1 MPMDTRLASPADVY
15 LLSSLCVTV
24 QELHAAHHPEIFVMP
39 SGPNFAEDFFASQLT
54 DPLIHIFI
62 AEENGHALGY
72 ILCKLVERPANM
84 ITHEMR
90 YVLIDQI
97 SVLPESQGKGVG
109 AALIERTRVLA
120 NELGVKQIRLDTWD
134 FNTKAHGFFEHE
146 EFTKFIYRYWL
157 NLE

>member
-1 MPMDTRLASPADVY
+1 MNTRLATPTDAC

-24 QELHAAHHPEIFVMP
+24 QELHAKHHPEVFVMP
-39 SGPNFAEDFFASQLT
+39 SGPNFAEEFFTSQMA
-54 DPLIHIFI
+54 DPLTHIFI

-72 ILCKLVERPANM
+72 VVCKLVERSANM
-84 ITHEMR
+84 ITYEMR
-90 YVLIDQI
+90 YLLIDQI
-97 SVLPESQGKGVG
+97 SVLPKSQGKGAG

-120 NELGVKQIRLDTWD
+120 RELGVKQIRLDTWD

-146 EFTKFIYRYWL
+146 GFTKFIYRYWL